1 MKLSDL
7 TSGVVIWTPPRAATS
22 KKAVGFASRYNPQGF
37 HIDPARARGG
47 GCKAL
52 IASGWHTC
60 AIVMELMHGYF
71 HLVYQWAAART
82 PNLAFC
88 SSRRGADF
96 GATVSNAGRAGSPCA
111 ASRCQSHLSNAR
123 VRNWLR
129 ATKQAAP

>member
-22 KKAVGFASRYNPQGF
+22 KKVVGFASRSNPQGF
-37 HIDPARARGG
+37 HI
-47 GCKAL
+47 
-52 IASGWHTC
+52 GWHTC

-123 VRNWLR
+123 VRKWLR